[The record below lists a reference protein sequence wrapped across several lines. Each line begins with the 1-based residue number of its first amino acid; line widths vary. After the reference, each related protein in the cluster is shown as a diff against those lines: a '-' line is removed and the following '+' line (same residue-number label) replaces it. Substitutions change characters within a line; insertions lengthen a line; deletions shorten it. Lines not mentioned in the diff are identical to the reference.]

1 VSDPLALLSLAVAA
15 GGGRVGG
22 FEVSQL
28 VAAGFTLKQR
38 SAALIRA
45 LAGRRAAILLP
56 TSPQY
61 VIALAASE
69 GHAAVLV
76 NPLAAPGEIA
86 HQLSDAGVG
95 AVFTTSALAPRLP
108 ASITRVLVDDAPRS
122 ARVLHDGASRDVD
135 LGSHV
140 GLDITGEIDVV
151 GRDEE
156 AAIVYTSAMAGR
168 SLGAILT
175 HRNLIANA
183 RAAVD
188 ALAMD
193 TETRVLALLPL
204 SHLFGL
210 TVTGTAP
217 LMAGGQVQ
225 TLSRFAPGRALELLA
240 SSRATVF
247 VGVPAIYRTLLGVL
261 EGGGSPDEARA
272 AFAGVRV
279 CVCGGAELPVEV
291 QDRWYDATGVALR
304 QGYGLTEAAP
314 VCLFNRVDRPNV
326 RGTLG
331 VEFPGVEVSVR
342 EPIAFGDDGC
352 PRPSSGASAVLPDG
366 TEGEIC
372 VRGDNVYR
380 GYVSREDAGLV
391 VRDGWLHTGDL
402 GRRNADGTVSF
413 RGLVKPMFTRNGFNV
428 YPHELER
435 VVGRLPG
442 VERVTIEPIPEPAR
456 EHDIRMIIHGSVT
469 EPDVRRWCQE
479 QLAAYKQPS
488 EIVIA
493 ASR

>member
-1 VSDPLALLSLAVAA
+1 MSEPLALLSLAVAA
-15 GGGRVGG
+15 GGGRVDG

-45 LAGRRAAILLP
+45 LAGRRAGILLP

-61 VIALAASE
+61 LVALAASE

-76 NPLAAPGEIA
+76 NALAAPREVA
-86 HQLSDAGVG
+86 HQLDDAGVG
-95 AVFTTSALAPRLP
+95 AVFTSSALAARLP
-108 ASITRVLVDDAPRS
+108 GSITRVLLDDAPRS
-122 ARVLHDGASRDVD
+122 ARVLHDGTSRDVD

-140 GLDITGEIDVV
+140 GLEIAGETDVV

-175 HRNLIANA
+175 HRNLIANSRSA
-183 RAAVD
+183 IA

-193 TETRVLALLPL
+193 RETRVLALLPFA
-204 SHLFGL
+204 HLFGL

-225 TLSRFAPGRALELLA
+225 TLGRFAPGRALELLA
-240 SSRATVF
+240 SEGVTTV

-261 EGGGSPDEARA
+261 EDLPSPDDARA
-272 AFAGVRV
+272 AFEGVRV
-279 CVCGGAELPVEV
+279 CICGGAELPVEV
-291 QDRWYDATGVALR
+291 QDRWFDRTGVELR
-304 QGYGLTEAAP
+304 QGYGLTEAGP
-314 VCLFNRVDRPNV
+314 VCLFNRVDRANV

-331 VEFPGVEVSVR
+331 VEFPGVEVSIR

-352 PRPSSGASAVLPDG
+352 PHPSSGRSAALPDG

-372 VRGDNVYR
+372 VRGDSVFR
-380 GYVSREDAGLV
+380 GYVSRDDAGLV

-413 RGLVKPMFTRNGFNV
+413 AGLVKPMFTRNGFNV

-435 VVGRLPG
+435 VVGLLPG
-442 VERVTIEPIPEPAR
+442 VDRVRVEAIPEPAR
-456 EHDIRMIIHGSVT
+456 EHDIRMTVHGSVT

-479 QLAAYKQPS
+479 ELAAYKQPS
-488 EIVIA
+488 EVVIVA
-493 ASR
+493 AR